1 MIWNDDMNRGVP
13 SSYSFTQSVAEF
25 TPFSWTLSAS
35 TAIEEWSH
43 GLVPKLL
50 QCLIWKVAAICAEGD
65 RYLIKLFCDIVLLD
79 FLPRGINE

>member
-1 MIWNDDMNRGVP
+1 MNRGGP
-13 SSYSFTQSVAEF
+13 SSYSFTQSMAEF
-25 TPFSWTLSAS
+25 TPISWTLSAS

-50 QCLIWKVAAICAEGD
+50 QCLIWKVAAICAEGA

-79 FLPRGINE
+79 FLPREINE